1 VEATLKVVGNFS
13 NIRHIDILVLFVV
26 FYEIEVH
33 LLREDIFKEKVHQFS
48 VLLLLEVIVSEH
60 GDTSTNNQLTA

>member
-1 VEATLKVVGNFS
+1 MEATLKVVGNFS